1 MESVSEIR
9 YKPDRRADLLMSAR
23 AILAEK
29 GLEATTVS
37 EIVARAGVAQGTF
50 YLYFPS
56 KMAIL
61 AALNAELNEHIL
73 SAVREA
79 TERATRAAE
88 VVQAGVSAAFQ
99 ELERYRDVLHV
110 IHSRMSAHPS
120 LDDWE
125 DQFGPYRKL
134 IIELIQQM
142 QATGEID
149 GTVNPDIWARL
160 IIGLINHAADECY
173 IYHVQVQP
181 HVYISEVIRF
191 ISRALGLSG

>member
-1 MESVSEIR
+1 MSEIR
-9 YKPDRRADLLMSAR
+9 IRPDRRADLLVAAR

-56 KMAIL
+56 KMAIIT
-61 AALNAELNEHIL
+61 ALNQELNEHIL
-73 SAVREA
+73 AAVYTA
-79 TERATRAAE
+79 TARATSAAE
-88 VVQAGVSAAFQ
+88 VVNVGVSAAFQ

-110 IHSRMSAHPS
+110 IHSRMTSIPT

-125 DQFGPYRKL
+125 EQFGPYRKL
-134 IIELIQQM
+134 IIELIQQR

-149 GTVNPDIWARL
+149 NSVNADIWARL

-181 HVYISEVIRF
+181 DIYTSEVIRF
-191 ISRALGLSG
+191 ISRALGLTA

>member
-1 MESVSEIR
+1 M
-9 YKPDRRADLLMSAR
+9 
-23 AILAEK
+23 
-29 GLEATTVS
+29 EATTVS

-56 KMAIL
+56 KVAII
-61 AALNAELNEHIL
+61 AALNLELNEHIL

-79 TERATRAAE
+79 TARATSATE
-88 VVQAGVSAAFQ
+88 VVHVGVSAAFQ

-110 IHSRMSAHPS
+110 IHSRMTANPT

-125 DQFGPYRKL
+125 EQFGPYRKL
-134 IIELIQQM
+134 IIELIQQW
-142 QATGEID
+142 QTVGEID
-149 GTVNPDIWARL
+149 ETINPDIWARL

-181 HVYISEVIRF
+181 DVYISEVIKF
-191 ISRALGLSG
+191 ISRALGLSR

>member
-1 MESVSEIR
+1 MSEIR
-9 YKPDRRADLLMSAR
+9 YKPDRRVDLLVSAR

-61 AALNAELNEHIL
+61 AALNSELNEHIL
-73 SAVREA
+73 LAVREA
-79 TERATRAAE
+79 TARATSAAE
-88 VVQAGVSAAFQ
+88 VVQAGVAAAFQ

-110 IHSRMSAHPS
+110 IHSRMSAQPT

-125 DQFGPYRKL
+125 EQFGPYRKL
-134 IIELIQQM
+134 IIELIQQR
-142 QATGEID
+142 QASGEID
-149 GTVNPDIWARL
+149 DAVNPDIWARL

-181 HVYISEVIRF
+181 HVYIAEVIRF
-191 ISRALGLSG
+191 ISRALGLSV

>member
-1 MESVSEIR
+1 MSEIR
-9 YKPDRRADLLMSAR
+9 YKPDRRADLLVSAR

-37 EIVARAGVAQGTF
+37 EIVTRAGVAQGTF

-61 AALNAELNEHIL
+61 ATLNAELNEHIL

-79 TERATRAAE
+79 TARATSAAD
-88 VVQAGVSAAFQ
+88 VVQVGVSAAFQ
-99 ELERYRDVLHV
+99 ELEQYRDVLHV
-110 IHSRMSAHPS
+110 IHSRMSAIPT

-125 DQFGPYRKL
+125 EQFGPYRKL
-134 IIELIQQM
+134 IIELIQHM
-142 QATGEID
+142 QTTGEIHE
-149 GTVNPDIWARL
+149 TLNADIWARL
-160 IIGLINHAADECY
+160 IIGLINHAADECF

-181 HVYISEVIRF
+181 DIYIAEVIQF
-191 ISRALGLSG
+191 ISRALGLAA

>member
-1 MESVSEIR
+1 MSEIR
-9 YKPDRRADLLMSAR
+9 YKPDRRTDLLVSAR

-37 EIVARAGVAQGTF
+37 EIVSRAGVAQGTF

-56 KMAIL
+56 KVALIT
-61 AALNAELNEHIL
+61 ALNSELNEHIL

-79 TERATRAAE
+79 TARATSTAE
-88 VVQAGVSAAFQ
+88 VVHAGVSAAFQ
-99 ELERYRDVLHV
+99 ALECYRDVLHV
-110 IHSRMSAHPS
+110 IHSRMTANPT

-125 DQFGPYRKL
+125 EQFGPYRKL
-134 IIELIQQM
+134 IIELIQHW
-142 QATGEID
+142 QAVGEID
-149 GTVNPDIWARL
+149 EAINPDISARL

-181 HVYISEVIRF
+181 HIYIAEVIRF
-191 ISRALGLSG
+191 ISRALGLSVS

>member
-1 MESVSEIR
+1 MSEIR
-9 YKPDRRADLLMSAR
+9 YKPDRRADLLVSAR

-29 GLEATTVS
+29 GLEATTIS

-79 TERATRAAE
+79 TAQATSAAK

-110 IHSRMSAHPS
+110 IHSRMSANPT

-125 DQFGPYRKL
+125 EQFGPYRKL
-134 IIELIQQM
+134 IIELIQQL
-142 QATGEID
+142 QATSEID
-149 GTVNPDIWARL
+149 ETINPDIWARL

-181 HVYISEVIRF
+181 HVYIAEVIRF
-191 ISRALGLSG
+191 ISRALGLSA

>member
-1 MESVSEIR
+1 MSEIR
-9 YKPDRRADLLMSAR
+9 YKPDRRADLLVSAR

-61 AALNAELNEHIL
+61 AALNTELNEHIL

-79 TERATRAAE
+79 TAQATNAAE

-110 IHSRMSAHPS
+110 IHSRMSANPT

-125 DQFGPYRKL
+125 EQFGPYRKL
-134 IIELIQQM
+134 IIELIQQL

-149 GTVNPDIWARL
+149 ETINPDIWARL

-191 ISRALGLSG
+191 INRALGLSA

>member
-1 MESVSEIR
+1 MSEIR

-23 AILAEK
+23 TILAEK

-61 AALNAELNEHIL
+61 AALNQELNEHIL

-79 TERATRAAE
+79 TARATNAAD

-99 ELERYRDVLHV
+99 ELEHYRDVLHV
-110 IHSRMSAHPS
+110 IHSRMSAHPT
-120 LDDWE
+120 LGDWE
-125 DQFGPYRKL
+125 EQFGPYRKL
-134 IIELIQQM
+134 ISELIQQR
-142 QATGEID
+142 QVTGEID
-149 GTVNPDIWARL
+149 ETVNPDIWARL

-173 IYHVQVQP
+173 IYHVQVEP
-181 HVYISEVIRF
+181 HVYISEVITF
-191 ISRALGLSG
+191 ISRALGLSA

>member
-1 MESVSEIR
+1 MPEIR
-9 YKPDRRADLLMSAR
+9 YKPNRRADLLVSAR

-56 KMAIL
+56 KVAII
-61 AALNAELNEHIL
+61 AALNQELNEHIL

-79 TERATRAAE
+79 TAQATSAAD
-88 VVQAGVSAAFQ
+88 VVHAGVSAAFQ

-110 IHSRMSAHPS
+110 IHSRMTANPT
-120 LDDWE
+120 LDAWE

-134 IIELIQQM
+134 IIGLIQQR
-142 QATGEID
+142 QATGEIEHS
-149 GTVNPDIWARL
+149 VNPDIWARL

-173 IYHVQVQP
+173 IYQVHVQP
-181 HVYISEVIRF
+181 HVYIAEVIRF
-191 ISRALGLSG
+191 ISRALGLAI

>member
-1 MESVSEIR
+1 MSEIR

-23 AILAEK
+23 TILAEK

-61 AALNAELNEHIL
+61 AALNQELNEHIL
-73 SAVREA
+73 LAVREA
-79 TERATRAAE
+79 TARATGPAD

-99 ELERYRDVLHV
+99 ELEHYRDVLHV
-110 IHSRMSAHPS
+110 IHSRMFAHPT
-120 LDDWE
+120 LEDWE
-125 DQFGPYRKL
+125 AQFGPYRKL

-142 QATGEID
+142 QTTGEID
-149 GTVNPDIWARL
+149 ETANPDIWARL

-173 IYHVQVQP
+173 IYHVQVEP
-181 HVYISEVIRF
+181 HVYISEVITF
-191 ISRALGLSG
+191 ISRALGLSV

>member
-1 MESVSEIR
+1 MSEIR
-9 YKPDRRADLLMSAR
+9 YKPDRRADLLVSAR

-56 KMAIL
+56 KVAII
-61 AALNAELNEHIL
+61 AALNLELNEHIL

-79 TERATRAAE
+79 TVQATSASE
-88 VVQAGVSAAFQ
+88 VVHAGVSAAFQ
-99 ELERYRDVLHV
+99 ELERYRNVLHV
-110 IHSRMSAHPS
+110 IYSRMTANPT

-125 DQFGPYRKL
+125 EQFGPYRKL
-134 IIELIQQM
+134 IIELIQQW
-142 QATGEID
+142 QVVGEID
-149 GTVNPDIWARL
+149 ETINPDIWARL

-181 HVYISEVIRF
+181 QVYISEVIQF
-191 ISRALGLSG
+191 ISRALGLSL